1 MSDVFDRLFQAYQDE
16 ERNWRQTT
24 YAYRLTESGALIK
37 PYLFRSS
44 GMIESDSE
52 IFETLRETYDGGV
65 FRIFVR
71 DGSRMVFSGDIGVWG
86 RRMEQQGI

>member
-1 MSDVFDRLFQAYQDE
+1 MSDVFDRLFQAYQD
-16 ERNWRQTT
+16 
-24 YAYRLTESGALIK
+24 
-37 PYLFRSS
+37 
-44 GMIESDSE
+44 IESDSE

-71 DGSRMVFSGDIGVWG
+71 HGSRMVFSDDIGVWG